1 MLNYYLIIEQRSIT
15 PYTAPPTGANMGR
28 RNEHSREELK
38 ELALRAAGEIVAQ
51 GDGKGGAASLSMRE
65 VARRI
70 GYTVGALYIVFENL
84 DDLIVHLNERTI
96 IELRAALERI
106 RGRANQPAQNLRLLV
121 AAYLGF
127 ALLHTARWRLVFE
140 HRLPEGQKAPAS
152 YAGHTAA
159 IFALVGRQLREA
171 GVARDVASAE
181 EVATALWS
189 GAHGICMLAVTGKLH
204 VVSHASVQ
212 RLLDVLLD
220 RFLGTPGGGRKI
232 TSKVRKA
239 K

>member
-1 MLNYYLIIEQRSIT
+1 
-15 PYTAPPTGANMGR
+15 MGR
-28 RNEHSREELK
+28 RNEHSREELRD
-38 ELALRAAGEIVAQ
+38 LALRAAADIVSES
-51 GDGKGGAASLSMRE
+51 GAAALSMRE

-84 DDLIVHLNERTI
+84 DDLIVGLNEQTV
-96 IELRAALERI
+96 IELREALERI

-140 HRLPEGQKAPAS
+140 HRLPEGQKAPPT

-159 IFALVGRQLREA
+159 IFALVGRHLRDA
-171 GVARDVASAE
+171 GVAKDDDAARE
-181 EVATALWS
+181 LATALWS

-204 VVSHASVQ
+204 IVTQASVQ

-220 RFLGTPGGGRKI
+220 RFLGAAAAPRSSRK
-232 TSKVRKA
+232 RN
-239 K
+239 

>member
-1 MLNYYLIIEQRSIT
+1 
-15 PYTAPPTGANMGR
+15 MGR

-38 ELALRAAGEIVAQ
+38 DLALRTAGDIVA
-51 GDGKGGAASLSMRE
+51 DEGAAALSMRE

-70 GYTVGALYIVFENL
+70 GYTVGALYLVFENL
-84 DDLIVHLNERTI
+84 DDLIVHLNERTV
-96 IELRAALERI
+96 IELRESLERI
-106 RGRANQPAQNLRLLV
+106 RGRANQPGQNLRLLV
-121 AAYLGF
+121 AAYFGF

-140 HRLPEGQKAPAS
+140 HRLPEGQKAPPT

-159 IFALVGRQLREA
+159 IFALVKQRLREID
-171 GVARDVASAE
+171 GTRDDTAIA

-189 GAHGICMLAVTGKLH
+189 GAHGICMLAVTGKLQL
-204 VVSHASVQ
+204 ASQSSVH

-220 RFLGTPGGGRKI
+220 GFLGSDAPR
-232 TSKVRKA
+232 VARRRRA

>member
-1 MLNYYLIIEQRSIT
+1 
-15 PYTAPPTGANMGR
+15 MGR

-38 ELALRAAGEIVAQ
+38 ALALRAAGEIVAES
-51 GDGKGGAASLSMRE
+51 GAAALSMRE

-84 DDLIVHLNERTI
+84 DDLIVHVNEQTV
-96 IELRAALERI
+96 IELRASLERI

-140 HRLPEGQKAPAS
+140 HRLPDRQKAPAT
-152 YAGHTAA
+152 YASHTAA
-159 IFALVGRQLREA
+159 IFALVSERLRESGTTSDA
-171 GVARDVASAE
+171 ASTA

-189 GAHGICMLAVTGKLH
+189 AAHGICMLAVTGKLQ
-204 VVSHASVQ
+204 VATQASVQ
-212 RLLDVLLD
+212 RLLDLLLD
-220 RFLGTPGGGRKI
+220 RFLSSPAAGPLPAK
-232 TSKVRKA
+232 KA
-239 K
+239 RRPK

>member
-1 MLNYYLIIEQRSIT
+1 
-15 PYTAPPTGANMGR
+15 MGR

-38 ELALRAAGEIVAQ
+38 ELALRAAGELVAE
-51 GDGKGGAASLSMRE
+51 GDGKGGIAALSMRE

-84 DDLIVHLNERTI
+84 DDLIVQLNEQTV

-127 ALLHTARWRLVFE
+127 ALLNTARWRLVFE
-140 HRLPEGQKAPAS
+140 HRLPEGQKAPAT

-159 IFALVGRQLREA
+159 IFALVGRHLREA
-171 GVARDVASAE
+171 GVASDDDAARE
-181 EVATALWS
+181 LATALWS
-189 GAHGICMLAVTGKLH
+189 GAHGICMLAVTGKLQ
-204 VVSHASVQ
+204 VVTQASVQ

-220 RFLGTPGGGRKI
+220 RFLGDVTPSRGTR
-232 TSKVRKA
+232 SLRSRA
-239 K
+239 

>member
-1 MLNYYLIIEQRSIT
+1 
-15 PYTAPPTGANMGR
+15 MGR

-38 ELALRAAGEIVAQ
+38 DLALRAAGDIVSES
-51 GDGKGGAASLSMRE
+51 GAAQLSMRE

-84 DDLIVHLNERTI
+84 DDLIVNLNERTV

-106 RGRANQPAQNLRLLV
+106 RGRAQQPAQNLRLLV

-140 HRLPEGQKAPAS
+140 HRLPDGQKAPPTH
-152 YAGHTAA
+152 AGHTAA
-159 IFALVGRQLREA
+159 IFALVGRHLREA
-171 GVARDVASAE
+171 GVARDDASE
-181 EVATALWS
+181 RELATALWS
-189 GAHGICMLAVTGKLH
+189 GAHGICMLAVTGKLQ
-204 VVSHASVQ
+204 VVTQASVQ

-220 RFLGTPGGGRKI
+220 RFLADVTPSPRA
-232 TSKVRKA
+232 SKVRSRA
-239 K
+239 

>member
-1 MLNYYLIIEQRSIT
+1 
-15 PYTAPPTGANMGR
+15 MGR

-38 ELALRAAGEIVAQ
+38 DLALRAAGDIVSES
-51 GDGKGGAASLSMRE
+51 GAAQLSMRE

-84 DDLIVHLNERTI
+84 DDLIVNLNERTV

-106 RGRANQPAQNLRLLV
+106 RGRAQQPAQNLRLLV

-140 HRLPEGQKAPAS
+140 HRLPDGQKAPAT

-159 IFALVGRQLREA
+159 IFALVGRHLREA
-171 GVARDVASAE
+171 GVARDDASE
-181 EVATALWS
+181 RELATALWS
-189 GAHGICMLAVTGKLH
+189 GAHGICMLAVTGKLQ
-204 VVSHASVQ
+204 VVTQASVQ

-220 RFLGTPGGGRKI
+220 RFLADVTPSPRA
-232 TSKVRKA
+232 SKVRSRA
-239 K
+239 